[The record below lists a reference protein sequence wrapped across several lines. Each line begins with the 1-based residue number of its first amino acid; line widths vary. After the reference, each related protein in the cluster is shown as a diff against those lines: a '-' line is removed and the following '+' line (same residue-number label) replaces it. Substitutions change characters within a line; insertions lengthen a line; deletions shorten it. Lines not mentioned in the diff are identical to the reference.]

1 MPDENNDFIV
11 TALLSELKEE
21 NERKSRIIHALVKV
35 VCGCIVAVLLTVGGF
50 LWYLNQYDFSTEETT
65 TITQNSTGVY
75 SLIDSEGNVIASDLT
90 PEEVEQFMEAYDGYG
105 TSDESLNQEAK
116 QNTLE
121 VSKGD

>member
-1 MPDENNDFIV
+1 MPEGNDFIV

-35 VCGCIVAVLLTVGGF
+35 VCGCIVAVLLTAGGF
-50 LWYLNQYDFSTEETT
+50 LWYLNQYDFSSEETT
-65 TITQNSTGVY
+65 TYTSTGVY
-75 SLIDSEGNVIASDLT
+75 SLIDSEGNVIANDLT
-90 PEEVEQFMEAYDGYG
+90 PEEIEQLMEVSLGDG
-105 TSDESLNQEAK
+105 TSNESLNQEAE

>member
-1 MPDENNDFIV
+1 MPEDNDFIV

-50 LWYLNQYDFSTEETT
+50 LWYLNQYDFSSEETT
-65 TITQNSTGVY
+65 TINQNSTGVY
-75 SLIDSEGNVIASDLT
+75 SLIDSEGNVIANDLT
-90 PEEVEQFMEAYDGYG
+90 PEEIEQIMEAYDGDG
-105 TSDESLNQEAK
+105 AGNENNGQEAK
-116 QNTLE
+116 QSTLE

>member
-1 MPDENNDFIV
+1 MPEENDFIV

-35 VCGCIVAVLLTVGGF
+35 VCGCIVAVMLTVGGF

-65 TITQNSTGVY
+65 TYTSTGVY
-75 SLIDSEGNVIASDLT
+75 SLIDSEGNVIANDLT
-90 PEEVEQFMEAYDGYG
+90 PEEIEQLMEVSLSDG
-105 TSDESLNQEAK
+105 TSDENNDQEAE

>member
-1 MPDENNDFIV
+1 MPEENDFIV

-50 LWYLNQYDFSTEETT
+50 LWYLNQYDFSSEETT
-65 TITQNSTGVY
+65 TVNQNSTGVY
-75 SLIDSEGNVIASDLT
+75 SLIDSEGNVIANDLT
-90 PEEVEQFMEAYDGYG
+90 PEEIEQIMEAYDGDDTG
-105 TSDESLNQEAK
+105 NENNDQKTE

>member
-1 MPDENNDFIV
+1 MPEGNDFIV

-35 VCGCIVAVLLTVGGF
+35 VCGCIVAVLLTTGGF
-50 LWYLNQYDFSTEETT
+50 LWYLNQYDFSSEETT
-65 TITQNSTGVY
+65 TYPSTGVY
-75 SLIDSEGNVIASDLT
+75 SLIDSEGNVIANDLT
-90 PEEVEQFMEAYDGYG
+90 PEEIEQLMEVSLGDG
-105 TSDESLNQEAK
+105 TSNESLNQEAE

>member
-1 MPDENNDFIV
+1 MPEGNDFIV

-35 VCGCIVAVLLTVGGF
+35 VCGCIVAVMLTVGGF

-65 TITQNSTGVY
+65 TYTSTGVY
-75 SLIDSEGNVIASDLT
+75 SLIDSEGNAIANDLT
-90 PEEVEQFMEAYDGYG
+90 PEEIEQLMEVSLSDG
-105 TSDESLNQEAK
+105 TSNENNDQEAE

>member
-1 MPDENNDFIV
+1 MPEDNDFIV
-11 TALLSELKEE
+11 TALLSELKTE

-35 VCGCIVAVLLTVGGF
+35 VCGCIVAVMLTVGGF
-50 LWYLNQYDFSTEETT
+50 LWYLNQHDFSSEETT
-65 TITQNSTGVY
+65 TYTSTGVY

-90 PEEVEQFMEAYDGYG
+90 PEEIEQLMEVSISDGTG
-105 TSDESLNQEAK
+105 NENNDQKTE

>member
-1 MPDENNDFIV
+1 MPEENDFIV

-35 VCGCIVAVLLTVGGF
+35 VCGCVVAILLTVGGF
-50 LWYLNQYDFSTEETT
+50 LWYLNQYDFSAEETT
-65 TITQNSTGVY
+65 TYTSTGVY
-75 SLIDSEGNVIASDLT
+75 SLIDSEGNVIANDLT
-90 PEEVEQFMEAYDGYG
+90 PEEIEQLMEVSLNDG
-105 TSDESLNQEAK
+105 TSNESLNQKEE

>member
-35 VCGCIVAVLLTVGGF
+35 VCGCIVAMLLTIGGF
-50 LWYLNQYDFSTEETT
+50 LWYLNQYDFSSEETT
-65 TITQNSTGVY
+65 TYTSTGVY

-90 PEEVEQFMEAYDGYG
+90 PEEIEQIMEAYDGIG
-105 TSDESLNQEAK
+105 NENNDQKTE

>member
-1 MPDENNDFIV
+1 MPEDNDFIV

-50 LWYLNQYDFSTEETT
+50 LWYLNQYDFSSEETT
-65 TITQNSTGVY
+65 TYTPTGVY

-90 PEEVEQFMEAYDGYG
+90 PEEIEQLMEVALSDGTG
-105 TSDESLNQEAK
+105 NENNDQKTE

>member
-1 MPDENNDFIV
+1 MPEGNDFIV

-35 VCGCIVAVLLTVGGF
+35 VCGCIVAVMLTVGGF
-50 LWYLNQYDFSTEETT
+50 LWYLNQYDFSSEETT
-65 TITQNSTGVY
+65 TYTSTGVY
-75 SLIDSEGNVIASDLT
+75 SLIDSEGNVIANDLT
-90 PEEVEQFMEAYDGYG
+90 PEEIEQLMEVSLSDG
-105 TSDESLNQEAK
+105 TSNENNDQEAE

>member
-1 MPDENNDFIV
+1 MPEDNDFIV
-11 TALLSELKEE
+11 TALLSELKAE

-35 VCGCIVAVLLTVGGF
+35 VCGCIVAVMLTVGGF
-50 LWYLNQYDFSTEETT
+50 LWYLNQHDFSSEETT
-65 TITQNSTGVY
+65 TYTSTGVY

-90 PEEVEQFMEAYDGYG
+90 PEEIEQLMEVSLSDGA
-105 TSDESLNQEAK
+105 SDENNDQKTE

>member
-1 MPDENNDFIV
+1 MPEGNDFIV
-11 TALLSELKEE
+11 TALLSELKSE

-35 VCGCIVAVLLTVGGF
+35 VCGCIVAVMLTVGGF
-50 LWYLNQYDFSTEETT
+50 LWYLNQYDFSSEETT
-65 TITQNSTGVY
+65 TYTSTGVY

-90 PEEVEQFMEAYDGYG
+90 PEEIEQLMEVSISDGTG
-105 TSDESLNQEAK
+105 NENNDQKTE

>member
-1 MPDENNDFIV
+1 MPEDNDFIV
-11 TALLSELKEE
+11 TALLSELKAE

-35 VCGCIVAVLLTVGGF
+35 VCGCIVAVMLTVGGF
-50 LWYLNQYDFSTEETT
+50 LWCLNQYDFSSEETT
-65 TITQNSTGVY
+65 TYTSTGVY

-90 PEEVEQFMEAYDGYG
+90 PEEIEQLMEVSLSDGA
-105 TSDESLNQEAK
+105 SDENNDQKTE